1 MMKPNDIILRST
13 TSLISFILL
22 SFAIYLL
29 FAGHNSPGGGFV
41 GGLTTSAAFL
51 LMYISFGQSTI
62 DKILSINFIN
72 LVPIGLM
79 IALLTG
85 LGSLLFNK
93 PFLTQTFGHVNLP
106 LFGEFELATAML
118 FDLGVFLTTSAA
130 FLLMYIS
137 FGQSTID
144 KILSI
149 NFINLVPIGLMIA
162 LLTGLGSL
170 LFNKPFLTQTFGH
183 VNLPLFGEFELATA
197 MLFDLGVFLT

>member
-22 SFAIYLL
+22 GFAIYLL

-51 LMYISFGQSTI
+51 LMYISFVQSTI

-85 LGSLLFNK
+85 LGPLFFNNQI
-93 PFLTQTFGHVNLP
+93 LTQTFGLV
-106 LFGEFELATAML
+106 
-118 FDLGVFLTTSAA
+118 
-130 FLLMYIS
+130 
-137 FGQSTID
+137 
-144 KILSI
+144 
-149 NFINLVPIGLMIA
+149 NFI
-162 LLTGLGSL
+162 
-170 LFNKPFLTQTFGH
+170 LF
-183 VNLPLFGEFELATA
+183 
-197 MLFDLGVFLT
+197 

>member
-22 SFAIYLL
+22 GFAIYLL

-85 LGSLLFNK
+85 LGSLICEK
-93 PFLTQTFGHVNLP
+93 AFLTQTFGHVSLR
-106 LFGEFELATAML
+106 LFGEFELAAARL
-118 FDLGVFLTTSAA
+118 VDLGVFLTVLGRTMTII
-130 FLLMYIS
+130 LTIS
-137 FGQSTID
+137 SDQR
-144 KILSI
+144 
-149 NFINLVPIGLMIA
+149 
-162 LLTGLGSL
+162 
-170 LFNKPFLTQTFGH
+170 
-183 VNLPLFGEFELATA
+183 
-197 MLFDLGVFLT
+197 